1 MPAPLVS
8 IKNASVIYDQGTPIE
23 FKALD
28 DVSLSIYPEEYIIF
42 FGPSGCGKSTLL
54 YAISGLLAVTS
65 GAVNV
70 LGKDLMKLSR
80 PEMVEFHR
88 RSVGM
93 IFQAY
98 YLIQSLSVRANV
110 ALPQIFL
117 QVPKQERI
125 KNTER
130 ILERFGILEQ
140 KGKYPTQLSGGQQQ
154 RVAVSR
160 SLINNPPIILAD
172 EPVGNLDSKSA
183 ESVLELFQQ
192 LNEHDKKTV
201 VLVTHNPEHLHFAH
215 RVFYMQDGKIVREV
229 KNPRRQVREEEL
241 KPFVSHGL
249 AEIARLFPHLGEDAL
264 KSKMLALYLMGELDP
279 VLQDRIE
286 QVIHAFITGK
296 LNKETLMKQLSH
308 SMHDGGIGLY
318 QQRVE
323 ELSEELTG
331 IIGVAQYLRKNFG
344 SFPRSYAQYEQI
356 LDTVG
361 RYLMLSSNVHP
372 TAEQQDCL
380 KRSLKGRL
388 EGSLDKNAFEAILD
402 KPLLEGGVG
411 LNIRTARTITRRI
424 ELLFLE
430 YPGAARVVSEIP
442 IEPTKSDA
450 PSHPRVASDGAKV
463 HDVPMRTRT
472 YPGSFL
478 GNPQLLTPEL
488 PPPHA
493 ATPSLMP
500 MAAPM
505 MYPKAKTIGGAGLKE
520 SIPPAPRFRPIEPAP
535 PFIRLRKKPWG

>member
-1 MPAPLVS
+1 MPAPLIS
-8 IKNASVIYDQGTPIE
+8 IKNASLIYDPGTPIE

-54 YAISGLLAVTS
+54 YAISGLLAVTA
-65 GAVNV
+65 GEVNV
-70 LGKDLMKLSR
+70 LGKNLVNLSR
-80 PEMVEFHR
+80 TEMVEFHR

-93 IFQAY
+93 VFQAY

-117 QVPKQERI
+117 KVSKQERI

-160 SLINNPPIILAD
+160 ALVNNPPIILAD

-183 ESVLELFQQ
+183 ESVLELFRQ

-201 VLVTHNPEHLHFAH
+201 VLVTHNPEYLHFAH
-215 RVFYMQDGKIVREV
+215 RVFYIQDGKIVREV
-229 KNPRRQVREEEL
+229 KNPRTQVREEEL

-249 AEIARLFPHLGEDAL
+249 TEIARLFPHLGEDAL

-279 VLQDRIE
+279 MMQDRIE
-286 QVIHAFITGK
+286 QVIQAFITGK
-296 LNKETLMKQLSH
+296 LNKETLAKQLSH
-308 SMHDGGIGLY
+308 SIHDGGIGLY

-331 IIGVAQYLRKNFG
+331 IIGIAQYLRKNFG
-344 SFPRSYAQYEQI
+344 SFPRNYAQYEQI
-356 LDTVG
+356 LDTVV
-361 RYLMLSSNVHP
+361 RYLALTSNVHP
-372 TAEQQDCL
+372 TAEQRERF
-380 KRSLKGRL
+380 KRTLKGRL

-402 KPLLEGGVG
+402 KPLGEGGAG
-411 LNIRTARTITRRI
+411 LNIRTARTITRRV
-424 ELLFLE
+424 ELLLLE
-430 YPGAARVVSEIP
+430 YPGAARVVSTIP
-442 IEPTKSDA
+442 VEPMKPDDIVSERKQKVFA
-450 PSHPRVASDGAKV
+450 GASVNPIRPRA
-463 HDVPMRTRT
+463 
-472 YPGSFL
+472 YPGAFL

-493 ATPSLMP
+493 AVPSRISIT
-500 MAAPM
+500 APM
-505 MYPKAKTIGGAGLKE
+505 IYPKEKTIGVSGLKE
-520 SIPPAPRFRPIEPAP
+520 SMPSAPRFRPIEPAP
-535 PFIRLRKKPWG
+535 PFIRLRQEPQR